1 MADVKISDMTALSG
15 DPASGDLFVVVDVS
29 GTTNCKLAYSA
40 LVTALGSSFQAA
52 SANLTEYAAVNPT
65 AAGLALLDDAD
76 AAAQRATLGLVIG
89 TNVQAYNANLS
100 NVRTVL
106 TANRTYYVRTDGSD
120 SNDGLANTS
129 GGAFL
134 TIQKAITT
142 TAALDR
148 STYNVTIQVGSGTYT
163 GAVSVTGWGPGSGS
177 VTLLGDASTPT
188 NCVISTTSVNAI
200 SVTAPVALTV
210 NGFKLQ
216 TTTGGS
222 CVYADNCARVN
233 LLNINFG
240 AAAYAHV
247 LSWWGAKVDIQSN
260 YTISGGGA
268 RHWWALNGGINAAG
282 YTVTISGT
290 PAFSEYFAAA
300 TLNGAIYAVQTW
312 SGSATG
318 PRFLSDGNASIFT
331 AGTTLPGNSAGTTQN
346 GGVQW

>member
-1 MADVKISDMTALSG
+1 MADTVLVRRNNTVPATL
-15 DPASGDLFVVVDVS
+15 DPGRLFVDLDD
-29 GTTNCKLAYSA
+29 GILYFGATGGIKRCLTHAE
-40 LVTALGSSFQAA
+40 LGS
-52 SANLTEYAAVNPT
+52 V
-65 AAGLALLDDAD
+65 
-76 AAAQRATLGLVIG
+76 
-89 TNVQAYNANLS
+89 VQAYNANLA

-106 TANRTYYVRTDGSD
+106 TANATLYVATTGSD
-120 SNDGLANTS
+120 SNDGS
-129 GGAFL
+129 VGSPFL
-134 TIQKAITT
+134 TIQKAVNV
-142 TAALDR
+142 AASLDR
-148 STYNVTIQVGSGTYT
+148 SIYNTTIQVAAGTYT

-177 VTLLGDASTPT
+177 VTLLGDTSTPT

-200 SVTAPVALTV
+200 SVTAPVAFTV

-222 CVYADNCARVN
+222 CIYADNCARVN

-247 LSWWGAKVDIQSN
+247 LSWWGAKVDHQTN

-282 YTVTISGT
+282 YTVTLSGT

-318 PRFLSDGNASIFT
+318 PQFLSDGNASIFT
-331 AGTTLPGNSAGTTQN
+331 AGTTLPGSTAGTTSN